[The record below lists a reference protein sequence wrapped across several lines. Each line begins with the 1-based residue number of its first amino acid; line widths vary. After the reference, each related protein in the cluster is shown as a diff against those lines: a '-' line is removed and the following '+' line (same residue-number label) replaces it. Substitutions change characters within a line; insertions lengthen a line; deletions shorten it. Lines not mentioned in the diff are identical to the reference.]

1 MFALRALFWLGIVSV
16 LVPHEPDLG
25 FGRPTDAGGML
36 RQAIVREF
44 SDVRIAMAER
54 QTNSPRTH
62 HRE

>member
-16 LVPHEPDLG
+16 LMPHEPDLG

-36 RQAIVREF
+36 RQAIISEF
-44 SDVRIAMAER
+44 SDARIAMAER
-54 QTNSPRTH
+54 QTNFRRAQ